1 MIDLSPLEKWS
12 PNNKRL
18 EINTIDAHTGGEPL
32 RIIINGF
39 PRLNGNT
46 VLEKRNHLAQEFDH
60 LRKTIMLE
68 PRGHADMYGA
78 LIVEPEN
85 KGSDFGVIFMH
96 NEGYSTGCGHAVIA
110 ISTVLVETG
119 IINVIEPETEINMD
133 VPSGTIKSYVKV
145 KNNKVNSVR
154 FLNVPSFVELLD
166 ASISIPGL
174 GIINY
179 DLAYGGAYYAIV
191 KGEDVGLNSK
201 LSKMSE
207 FVDIG
212 MKIKNNIIQHIKIE
226 HPIMP
231 EMNFLYGTIFT
242 FDPIDNNNHS
252 RNVCVFANGEVDRSP
267 TGTGVSARAAI
278 HYARNEIKIREMLT
292 IESII
297 GSTFNVSVIEES
309 KIGSLDAVIP
319 EVVGSANIVGR
330 NTFWVDP
337 TDDIAQGFMLR

>member
-1 MIDLSPLEKWS
+1 MENKAPLSPHIQIYKWHVS
-12 PNNKRL
+12 SL
-18 EINTIDAHTGGEPL
+18 VSISH
-32 RIIINGF
+32 RI
-39 PRLNGNT
+39 
-46 VLEKRNHLAQEFDH
+46 
-60 LRKTIMLE
+60 
-68 PRGHADMYGA
+68 
-78 LIVEPEN
+78 
-85 KGSDFGVIFMH
+85 
-96 NEGYSTGCGHAVIA
+96 
-110 ISTVLVETG
+110 TG
-119 IINVIEPETEINMD
+119 IINIIEPETEINMD
-133 VPSGTIKSYVKV
+133 VPSGKIKSYVKV

-154 FLNVPSFVELLD
+154 FLNVPSFVELLN

-191 KGEDVGLNSK
+191 KGEDVGLNGE

-212 MKIKNNIIQHIKIE
+212 MKIKNNIIQDIKIE

-231 EMNFLYGTIFT
+231 EMNFLYGTIFI
-242 FDPIDNNNHS
+242 FDPADNNNHS

-278 HYARNEIKIREMLT
+278 HYARNEIRMQEMLT

-297 GSTFNVSVIEES
+297 GSTFNVSVVEES

>member
-1 MIDLSPLEKWS
+1 
-12 PNNKRL
+12 
-18 EINTIDAHTGGEPL
+18 
-32 RIIINGF
+32 
-39 PRLNGNT
+39 
-46 VLEKRNHLAQEFDH
+46 
-60 LRKTIMLE
+60 
-68 PRGHADMYGA
+68 
-78 LIVEPEN
+78 
-85 KGSDFGVIFMH
+85 
-96 NEGYSTGCGHAVIA
+96 
-110 ISTVLVETG
+110 
-119 IINVIEPETEINMD
+119 MD

-191 KGEDVGLNSK
+191 KGEDVGLNSE

-212 MKIKNNIIQHIKIE
+212 MKIKNSISQNIKIE

-252 RNVCVFANGEVDRSP
+252 RNVCIFANGEVDRSP

-309 KIGSLDAVIP
+309 KIGSLDVVIP

>member
-1 MIDLSPLEKWS
+1 MIDLLQLEKWS
-12 PNNKRL
+12 PNDSRHV
-18 EINTIDAHTGGEPL
+18 INTIDAHTGGEPL

-39 PRLNGNT
+39 PKLNGNT

-96 NEGYSTGCGHAVIA
+96 NEGYSTGCGHAIIA

-119 IINVIEPETEINMD
+119 IINLREPETEINMD
-133 VPSGTIKSYVKV
+133 VPSGTIRSYVKI

-154 FLNVPSFVELLD
+154 FINVPSFVEFLD

-174 GIINY
+174 GVITY
-179 DLAYGGAYYAIV
+179 DLAFGGAYYAIV
-191 KGEDVGLNSK
+191 KGENVGLNIES
-201 LSKMSE
+201 SNIGD
-207 FVDIG
+207 FIDIG
-212 MKIKNNIIQHIKIE
+212 MNIKNSIVQNIKIE

-278 HYARNEIKIREMLT
+278 HYARNEIKLREMLT

-297 GSTFNVSVIEES
+297 GSTFSVSVVEES
-309 KIGSLDAVIP
+309 NIGSLDAVIP

-330 NTFWVDP
+330 STFWIDSS
-337 TDDIAQGFMLR
+337 DDIALGFMLR